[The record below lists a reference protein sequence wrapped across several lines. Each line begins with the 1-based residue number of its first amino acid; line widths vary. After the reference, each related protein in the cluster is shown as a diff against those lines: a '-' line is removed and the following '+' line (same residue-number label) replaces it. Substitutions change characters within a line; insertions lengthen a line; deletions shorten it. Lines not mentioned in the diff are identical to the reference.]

1 MRKAL
6 ETIGL
11 AALALLVFVTGR
23 ALYGPARLPARIPTH
38 FGLDGRPDAWGSSV
52 MLLVLP
58 VIAVL
63 LYVLMSVVA
72 RYPSA
77 FNYPVRVTPRNRPF
91 LEAIALDMI
100 AWLKMELA
108 CMFAAIQG
116 FAIRVAGHPGQGIPP
131 ALMPL
136 VLVAVF
142 ATIAGHIAA
151 MVRVARRPSDSEI

>member
-1 MRKAL
+1 MRRYL
-6 ETIGL
+6 EIAGL
-11 AALALLVFVTGR
+11 CALALLVVVTGR
-23 ALYGPARLPARIPTH
+23 ALYGPARLPARVPTH
-38 FGLDGRPDAWGSSV
+38 FALNGRPDAWGSSV

-58 VIAVL
+58 AIAVG

-72 RYPSA
+72 RYPAA
-77 FNYPVRVTPRNRPF
+77 FNYPVRVTPRNRPR
-91 LEAIALDMI
+91 LEALALDMI

-108 CMFAAIQG
+108 CMFAAIQW
-116 FAIRVAGHPGQGIPP
+116 FAIRVAGHPGQAIPP

-151 MVRVARRPSDSEI
+151 MVRAARRPPAVS